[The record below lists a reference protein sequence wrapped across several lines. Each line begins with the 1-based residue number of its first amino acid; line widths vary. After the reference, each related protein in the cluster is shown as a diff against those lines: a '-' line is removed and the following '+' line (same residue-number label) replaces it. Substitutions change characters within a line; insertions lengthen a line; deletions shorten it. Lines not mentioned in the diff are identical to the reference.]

1 MLRRRILV
9 VDDDPDLQG
18 IHRGRLMHRGH
29 KRDMI
34 RRAVGMRIGELLD
47 WNSCDR
53 WCRHTMPLERFAFG
67 RSVMEQVYPS
77 ESRHSIF

>member
-1 MLRRRILV
+1 MLTTRILV
-9 VDDDPDLQG
+9 DDDDLDLRS
-18 IHRGRLMHRGH
+18 ILRDRLMHRGH

-34 RRAVGMRIGELLD
+34 RRIVRLRGSGLLD

-67 RSVMEQVYPS
+67 R
-77 ESRHSIF
+77 